1 MRDTG
6 SACAGRRHL
15 VRRNPAINDRLR
27 RDGLG
32 ATCDDVG
39 RSGLFG
45 ALSAR
50 SKGVARA
57 GCPLAAGFLDEER
70 LPRRALR
77 GSTC

>member
-15 VRRNPAINDRLR
+15 VRRTPAISDSLR
-27 RDGLG
+27 RNGLG
-32 ATCDDVG
+32 PTCDDVG
-39 RSGLFG
+39 RSGLFR

-57 GCPLAAGFLDEER
+57 GCPLAAGFLEEER
-70 LPRRALR
+70 LPRRVLR
-77 GSTC
+77 GATC

>member
-15 VRRNPAINDRLR
+15 DRRNPAIGERLR
-27 RDGLG
+27 RDDFGPM
-32 ATCDDVG
+32 CDDVG

-50 SKGVARA
+50 SKGFARA
-57 GCPLAAGFLDEER
+57 GCPLAAGFLEDER
-70 LPRRALR
+70 LARRALR
-77 GSTC
+77 GPTC

>member
-15 VRRNPAINDRLR
+15 VRRNAAIGDRLR
-27 RDGLG
+27 RDRLG
-32 ATCDDVG
+32 PMCDDVG

-50 SKGVARA
+50 SKGRARA
-57 GCPLAAGFLDEER
+57 GCPLAAGFLEEG
-70 LPRRALR
+70 LLARRALR
-77 GSTC
+77 GPTC